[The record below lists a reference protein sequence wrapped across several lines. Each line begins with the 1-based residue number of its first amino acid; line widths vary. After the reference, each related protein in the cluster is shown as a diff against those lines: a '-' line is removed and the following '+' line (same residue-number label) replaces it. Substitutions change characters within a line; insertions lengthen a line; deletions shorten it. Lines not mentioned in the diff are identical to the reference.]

1 MKPFTSSRITLSPGE
16 VIKYGNLHLCNF
28 PADCRA
34 GIDLKRTADIALSSE
49 ESFGNHNW
57 TVKNHTFTGIS
68 LSV

>member
-16 VIKYGNLHLCNF
+16 VIKYGNLPLCNF

-34 GIDLKRTADIALSSE
+34 GIDLMRTADIALSSE

-57 TVKNHTFTGIS
+57 TVKKII
-68 LSV
+68 LLLALV